1 MRDSGLVDGRSS
13 KRHSGDFPE
22 KEYRVSSNNVTHEI
36 AVQRLRAAG
45 ATIVAEEVAAFRSVD
60 GDLKGWDGW
69 VRGKYSLRIIGI
81 IWTEE
86 ADALRSGR

>member
-1 MRDSGLVDGRSS
+1 M
-13 KRHSGDFPE
+13 
-22 KEYRVSSNNVTHEI
+22 
-36 AVQRLRAAG
+36 QRLRAAG

-81 IWTEE
+81 IWPEE
-86 ADALRSGR
+86 TDALRSGR

>member
-1 MRDSGLVDGRSS
+1 
-13 KRHSGDFPE
+13 
-22 KEYRVSSNNVTHEI
+22 VSSNNVTHEI

-86 ADALRSGR
+86 TDALRSGR

>member
-1 MRDSGLVDGRSS
+1 MND
-13 KRHSGDFPE
+13 KAI
-22 KEYRVSSNNVTHEI
+22 THEI

-60 GDLKGWDGW
+60 DDHKGWDGW

-81 IWTEE
+81 IWPEE
-86 ADALRSGR
+86 A